1 MKIKYVWDEMTMIK
15 DLNDEVADD
24 STIIGVHTRAECV
37 ENACHPDL
45 DLGLTFISI
54 PDTTYWEGERISET
68 KRKKEGE
75 RKTEEKKKTEG
86 RKVKRKKRW
95 ES

>member
-1 MKIKYVWDEMTMIK
+1 MTMIK

-54 PDTTYWEGERISET
+54 PDTTY
-68 KRKKEGE
+68 
-75 RKTEEKKKTEG
+75 
-86 RKVKRKKRW
+86 
-95 ES
+95 